1 MPWQRDGGIGWFI
14 REDLRKWIK
23 IMFEMS
29 NENFLWCKLDK
40 HFFNFE
46 EDLYVCSIYIPP
58 EYSSREKRLQKDH
71 FKVLLETINNIRSEN
86 IILIRD
92 FNARTKLYEDI
103 IAFDRYF
110 DDLMPDTLLSRIKY
124 KRANQDKKANKY
136 GKKLAVFCYTPLFLI
151 SLFQNPFW
159 VVIIVY

>member
-1 MPWQRDGGIGWFI
+1 
-14 REDLRKWIK
+14 
-23 IMFEMS
+23 MS

-58 EYSSREKRLQKDH
+58 NTHSSREKRLQKDH

-86 IILIRD
+86 IILI
-92 FNARTKLYEDI
+92 ARTKLYEDV

-124 KRANQDKKANKY
+124 KRANKIRKQTNMVRS
-136 GKKLAVFCYTPLFLI
+136 LLIFVFH
-151 SLFQNPFW
+151 QNY
-159 VVIIVY
+159 ILRMDEL